1 MKAGVV
7 MVEDDRAVREN
18 LVTLIRTD
26 ERLRLLGAFASAE
39 EALREIPRLDPDLVV
54 MDINLPRMSG
64 IECVARLRLQSPRL
78 LVLMLTVY
86 EDDDSIFRALKAGAN
101 GYLIKRDAAEKLL
114 EALQEVQ
121 HGGAP
126 MSAHIA
132 RQVVQ
137 YFHRSEAPATAAERP
152 SPREREILDLLVQGL
167 VLKEIADQ
175 LGIGLETVRTHV
187 NHIYQ
192 KLHVRSR
199 TEAVV
204 KYLRQGR

>member
-1 MKAGVV
+1 MRAGVII
-7 MVEDDRAVREN
+7 VEDDRAVREN
-18 LVTLIRTD
+18 LAALVRTD
-26 ERLRLLGAFASAE
+26 ERLRLLGAFVSAE
-39 EALREIPRLDPDLVV
+39 EALREIPVLAPDLVV
-54 MDINLPRMSG
+54 MDINLPRMNG
-64 IECVARLRLQSPRL
+64 IECVARLKLQLPRL

-101 GYLIKRDAAEKLL
+101 GYLVKRDASEKLL

-137 YFHRSEAPATAAERP
+137 FFHRSELPANEAERP
-152 SPREREILDLLVQGL
+152 SPREREILDLLVKGL
-167 VLKEIADQ
+167 VLKEVADQ

-199 TEAVV
+199 IEAVV
-204 KYLRQGR
+204 KYLRQGQ

>member
-1 MKAGVV
+1 MSAGVV
-7 MVEDDRAVREN
+7 IVEDDRAVREN
-18 LVTLIRTD
+18 LAALIRSD
-26 ERLRLLGAFASAE
+26 ERLRLLGAYGSAE
-39 EALREIPRLDPDLVV
+39 EALREVPGLQPALAV

-64 IECVARLRLQSPRL
+64 IECVVRLRNLLPRL

-101 GYLIKRDAAEKLL
+101 GYLVKRDAAEKLAD
-114 EALQEVQ
+114 ALHEMAG
-121 HGGAP
+121 GGAP

-137 YFHRSEAPATAAERP
+137 FFHRGERP
-152 SPREREILDLLVQGL
+152 AAASEQLSPREHEILDLLVKGL
-167 VLKEIADQ
+167 VLKEVAEQ

-204 KYLRQGR
+204 KYLRQGQ

>member
-1 MKAGVV
+1 MRAGVII
-7 MVEDDRAVREN
+7 VEDDRAVREN
-18 LVTLIRTD
+18 LAVLVRTD
-26 ERLRLLGAFASAE
+26 ERLRLLGAFVSAE
-39 EALREIPRLDPDLVV
+39 EALREIPVLQPQLVV
-54 MDINLPRMSG
+54 MDINLPRMNG
-64 IECVARLRLQSPRL
+64 IECVARLKLLLPQV

-86 EDDDSIFRALKAGAN
+86 EDDDSIFRALKAGAS
-101 GYLIKRDAAEKLL
+101 GYLVKRDASEKLL

-137 YFHRSEAPATAAERP
+137 FFHRSELPSTEAERP
-152 SPREREILDLLVQGL
+152 SPREREILDLLVKGL
-167 VLKEIADQ
+167 VLKEVADQ

-204 KYLRQGR
+204 KYLRQGQ

>member
-1 MKAGVV
+1 MPIKVAII
-7 MVEDDRAVREN
+7 EDDEWIREN
-18 LVTLIRTD
+18 LAQQIRQTAGFTCLHVCPD
-26 ERLRLLGAFASAE
+26 GER
-39 EALREIPRLDPDLVV
+39 ALEMIPREFPDVVLV
-54 MDINLPRMSG
+54 DINLPRMNG
-64 IECVARLRLQSPRL
+64 IECVARLKLQLPRL

-101 GYLIKRDAAEKLL
+101 GYLVKRDAAEKLL
-114 EALQEVQ
+114 DALQEVQ

-137 YFHRSEAPATAAERP
+137 FFHRSELPATDAERP
-152 SPREREILDLLVQGL
+152 SPREREILDLLVKGL
-167 VLKEIADQ
+167 VLKEVADQ

-204 KYLRQGR
+204 KYLRQGQ

>member
-1 MKAGVV
+1 MRAGVII
-7 MVEDDRAVREN
+7 VEDDRAVREN
-18 LVTLIRTD
+18 LAVLVRTD
-26 ERLRLLGAFASAE
+26 ERLRLLGAFVSAE
-39 EALREIPRLDPDLVV
+39 EALREIPVLAPDLVV
-54 MDINLPRMSG
+54 MDINLPRMNG
-64 IECVARLRLQSPRL
+64 IECVARLKLQLPRL

-101 GYLIKRDAAEKLL
+101 GYLVKRDASEKLL

-137 YFHRSEAPATAAERP
+137 FFHRSELPANEAERP
-152 SPREREILDLLVQGL
+152 SPREREILDLLVKGL
-167 VLKEIADQ
+167 VLKEVADQ

-199 TEAVV
+199 IEAVV
-204 KYLRQGR
+204 KYLRQGQ

>member
-1 MKAGVV
+1 MRAGVV
-7 MVEDDRAVREN
+7 IVEDDRAVREN
-18 LVTLIRTD
+18 LAALVRTD
-26 ERLRLLGAFASAE
+26 ERLRLLGAFVSAE
-39 EALREIPRLDPDLVV
+39 EALREIPGLAPDLVV
-54 MDINLPRMSG
+54 MDINLPRMNG
-64 IECVARLRLQSPRL
+64 IECVARLKLQLPRL

-101 GYLIKRDAAEKLL
+101 GYLVKRDASEKLL

-137 YFHRSEAPATAAERP
+137 FFHRSELPANEAERP
-152 SPREREILDLLVQGL
+152 SPREREILDLLVKGL
-167 VLKEIADQ
+167 VLKEVADQ

-199 TEAVV
+199 IEAVV
-204 KYLRQGR
+204 KYLRQGQ

>member
-1 MKAGVV
+1 
-7 MVEDDRAVREN
+7 
-18 LVTLIRTD
+18 
-26 ERLRLLGAFASAE
+26 
-39 EALREIPRLDPDLVV
+39 
-54 MDINLPRMSG
+54 MDINLPVMNG
-64 IECVARLRLQSPRL
+64 IECVVRLKAQLPRL

-101 GYLIKRDAAEKLL
+101 GYLVKRDAAEKLL
-114 EALQEVQ
+114 DALHDVR

-137 YFHRSEAPATAAERP
+137 FFHRSEKPAAEAEQL
-152 SPREREILDLLVQGL
+152 SPRELEVLDLLVKGL
-167 VLKEIADQ
+167 VLKEVGEQ

-187 NHIYQ
+187 NHIYL

-199 TEAVV
+199 IEAVV
-204 KYLRQGR
+204 KYLRQS

>member
-1 MKAGVV
+1 MRAGVV
-7 MVEDDRAVREN
+7 IVEDDRAVREN
-18 LVTLIRTD
+18 LAALVRTD
-26 ERLRLLGAFASAE
+26 ERLRLLGAFVSAE
-39 EALREIPRLDPDLVV
+39 EALREIPVLAPDLVV
-54 MDINLPRMSG
+54 MDINLPRMNG
-64 IECVARLRLQSPRL
+64 IECVARLKLQLPRL

-101 GYLIKRDAAEKLL
+101 GYLVKRDASEKLL

-137 YFHRSEAPATAAERP
+137 FFHRSELPDNEAERP
-152 SPREREILDLLVQGL
+152 SHRERVILDLLVKGL
-167 VLKEIADQ
+167 VLKEVADQ

-199 TEAVV
+199 IEAVV
-204 KYLRQGR
+204 KYLRQGQ

>member
-1 MKAGVV
+1 MRAGVV
-7 MVEDDRAVREN
+7 IVEDDRAVREN
-18 LVTLIRTD
+18 LAALIRTD
-26 ERLRLLGAFASAE
+26 ERVRLLGAFGSAE
-39 EALREIPRLDPDLVV
+39 EALRGIPAMQPHLAV
-54 MDINLPRMSG
+54 MDINLPKMNG
-64 IECVARLRLQSPRL
+64 IECVVRLKAQLPRL

-101 GYLIKRDAAEKLL
+101 GYLVKRDAAEKLL
-114 EALQEVQ
+114 DSLHDVQ

-137 YFHRSEAPATAAERP
+137 FFHRSEKPAVESEQL
-152 SPREREILDLLVQGL
+152 SPREHEILDLLVKGL
-167 VLKEIADQ
+167 VLKEAADQ

-204 KYLRQGR
+204 KYLRKGQ

>member
-1 MKAGVV
+1 MRAGVV
-7 MVEDDRAVREN
+7 IVEDDRAVREN
-18 LVTLIRTD
+18 LAALINTD
-26 ERLRLLGAFASAE
+26 ERLRLLGAFGSAE
-39 EALREIPRLDPDLVV
+39 IALQEIPVLQPMLAV

-64 IECVARLRLQSPRL
+64 IECTGRLKLLAPRL

-101 GYLIKRDAAEKLL
+101 GYLVKRDAAEKLL
-114 EALQEVQ
+114 DALQEVQ

-132 RQVVQ
+132 RQVLQ
-137 YFHRSEAPATAAERP
+137 FFYRSEAPEVESERL
-152 SPREREILDLLVQGL
+152 SPRESEILDLLVRGL
-167 VLKEIADQ
+167 ILKEVADQ

-204 KYLRQGR
+204 KYLRQGP